1 MLTYLVTFQAN
12 EEKCE
17 NYHQN
22 RESSKIKI
30 VRMLLFNN
38 KESRNYEVLTTLKR

>member
-1 MLTYLVTFQAN
+1 MLTYLVTFRAN

-17 NYHQN
+17 NYHQK
-22 RESSKIKI
+22 ESKIKI
-30 VRMLLFNN
+30 VRMLLFINN